1 MTLEPRVRYRV
12 GLRKARSTGG
22 TSQIIIY
29 LQNELSQLPSPS
41 VLNSNTLFN
50 AFCLLMSVAL
60 CLTQT
65 PLSLRCLYISIIFMF
80 KVIFLAQKFS
90 MIAQYL
96 LLQLHLP
103 PFSHLY
109 LQPQTC
115 PPSRAHQEV
124 LSLNVSHAILSMVF
138 FLHSFG
144 KPEDSVQTHGLL
156 FLTHFS
162 IRFHIL
168 ILFILLYVLTFIAA
182 ITVQ

>member
-12 GLRKARSTGG
+12 GLRKASSTGG

-29 LQNELSQLPSPS
+29 LQNELTQLRSPF

-50 AFCLLMSVAL
+50 AFRLLMSVAL

-65 PLSLRCLYISIIFMF
+65 SLSLRCLQISTIFMF

-103 PFSHLY
+103 PFSHLH
-109 LQPQTC
+109 LHPQTC
-115 PPSRAHQEV
+115 PPSRTPQEV
-124 LSLNVSHAILSMVF
+124 LPLNISHAILSMVF
-138 FLHSFG
+138 SLHSSG
-144 KPEDSVQTHGLL
+144 KREDSVQTHGLL

-162 IRFHIL
+162 IRFHFL
-168 ILFILLYVLTFIAA
+168 ILFILLYVLTFIAP